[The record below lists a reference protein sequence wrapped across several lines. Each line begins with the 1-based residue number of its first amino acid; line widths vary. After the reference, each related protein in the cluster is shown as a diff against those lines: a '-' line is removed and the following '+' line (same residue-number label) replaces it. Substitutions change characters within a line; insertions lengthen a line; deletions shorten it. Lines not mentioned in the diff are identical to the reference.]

1 MRATTDKWARRYI
14 ARGFSPIPVPFGEKG
29 PKKQDWQHLRM
40 KAEEVGEYFKGKS
53 NIGLILGIDG
63 LADVDLDCAEALRIA
78 DHFLPGT
85 DMVFGR
91 KSRPR
96 SHRLYSLDKPIPSR
110 KFLDP
115 LKDKGGS
122 TLLELRC
129 TKGDGEIGL
138 QTIVPPSVH
147 PSGERIR
154 FDGDGDPARVKSEA
168 LILSA
173 NYTAAAALLVR
184 YWPDERC
191 GRNEAFLALHGML
204 ARGGFPLEDAIQLAE
219 GIYLGLF
226 GAEADMNQAAREA
239 NATFKKMTDG
249 MAITGFKHLTEF
261 IDERVVR
268 RALLWLNVKDGAAPP
283 AYSPTER
290 KSQAT
295 QLVAAAAAAELFH
308 TADDE
313 AYASIELGS
322 HREVHR
328 LKDREFKRWL
338 GKTFYDQHGR
348 VPTSQAMNDVLG
360 ILEGKALYGSPR
372 QEVFVRIAR
381 REKAIY
387 LDLGDPCW
395 RAVKITGSEWKV
407 VERPKVKFR
416 RPRGMRALPEPV
428 EGGSLE
434 ELRQFVNVRRE
445 NDWEVLVA
453 CLVGAFQPEGPF
465 PLLVLQ
471 GEQGSA
477 KSTSAR
483 ILRSLVDPN
492 KSPLRSPPREIRD
505 IMIAAQ
511 NGWIVA
517 FDNISYLPPWLSD
530 ALCSLAT
537 GGGFSTRELYT
548 DASETIFAAT
558 RPILLN
564 GIAGVVVRGDL
575 LDRSYILELP
585 EISEARRKPEKELWA
600 DFHEAQ
606 PRILGALLEAVV
618 GALCNQHS
626 VDIPA
631 LPRMADFAVWATA
644 AEEAIG
650 WRPGTAF
657 KALMD
662 NQSETKT
669 LPLDASPIVPALC
682 TMLRV
687 NDRYFKG
694 TATAVLQEL
703 EDRTQSEKRRPR
715 DWPKSAH
722 ALSKELRRLAAHLR
736 AAGVHVIFRKTNG
749 SHAQRLIKIKDVRGF
764 CDACDAS
771 DAKAKNE

>member
-1 MRATTDKWARRYI
+1 
-14 ARGFSPIPVPFGEKG
+14 
-29 PKKQDWQHLRM
+29 M

-78 DHFLPGT
+78 DHFLTGT

-115 LKDKGGS
+115 LKDKGDS

-129 TKGDGEIGL
+129 TSKDGQIGL

-147 PSGERIR
+147 PSGERIS
-154 FDGDGDPARVKSEA
+154 FDGDGDPAKVKSEA
-168 LILSA
+168 LIRSA
-173 NYTAAAALLVR
+173 CYTAAAALLVR
-184 YWPDERC
+184 YWPDEKC
-191 GRNEAFLALHGML
+191 GRNEAFLALSGTL
-204 ARGGFPLEDAIQLAE
+204 ARAGFPVADAIQLVR
-219 GIYLGLF
+219 GIYRGLF
-226 GAEADMNQAAREA
+226 GAQADMEQAAREVE
-239 NATFKKMTDG
+239 ATFQKAKAG
-249 MAITGFKHLTEF
+249 MATTGFRHLTEF
-261 IDERVVR
+261 IEAPVVE
-268 RALLWLNVKDGAAPP
+268 RALQWLGLGNGEAQRLENA
-283 AYSPTER
+283 ER
-290 KSQAT
+290 GSQAT
-295 QLVAAAAAAELFH
+295 QLVAAADAAELFH
-308 TADDE
+308 TVDDE
-313 AYASIELGS
+313 AYASIPVDS

-328 LKDREFKRWL
+328 LKDRGFKRWL
-338 GKTFYDQHGR
+338 GKLFYDQHGR
-348 VPTSQAMNDVLG
+348 VPNSQAMNDALG
-360 ILEGKALYGSPR
+360 VLEGKARYSSPQ

-381 REKAIY
+381 REEAIY
-387 LDLGDPCW
+387 LDLGDPSW

-407 VERPKVKFR
+407 VGRPKVKFR
-416 RPRGMRALPEPV
+416 RPPGMRALPEPE

-434 ELRQFVNVRRE
+434 ELRQFINVRRK
-445 NDWEVLVA
+445 NDWKVLVA
-453 CLVGAFQPEGPF
+453 CLVGTFQPEGPF

-477 KSTSAR
+477 KSTSVR
-483 ILRSLVDPN
+483 ILRGLVDPN
-492 KSPLRSPPREIRD
+492 KAPLRSPPRNIHD

-511 NGWIVA
+511 NSWIVA
-517 FDNISYLPPWLSD
+517 FDNISHLPPWLSD

-548 DASETIFAAT
+548 DAGEIIFAAT

-575 LDRSYILELP
+575 LDRAYILELP
-585 EISEARRKPEKELWA
+585 EISNARRKPEREFWA

-606 PRILGALLEAVV
+606 PRILGALLDAVA
-618 GALCNQHS
+618 GALHNQHR
-626 VDIPA
+626 VDVPA
-631 LPRMADFAVWATA
+631 LPRMADFAIWATA

-657 KALMD
+657 KALMN
-662 NQSETKT
+662 NQTETKT
-669 LPLDASPIVPALC
+669 LPLDASAIVPALC
-682 TMLRV
+682 TMLRA
-687 NDRYFKG
+687 NHGYFEG
-694 TATAVLQEL
+694 TAAAILQEL
-703 EDRTQSEKRRPR
+703 EYRTQSEKRPR

-722 ALSKELRRLAAHLR
+722 SLSKELRRLAPHLR
-736 AAGVHVIFRKTNG
+736 AAGVYVKFGKTNG
-749 SHAQRLIKIKDVRGF
+749 SNSRKLIKIKDVGGY

-771 DAKAKNE
+771 DADGEKE